1 MAFLDLMT
9 QAWDLSNQSLYGMY
23 QNLVLRDRDSI
34 AYSERDLA
42 TEIPLVLGW
51 TFVITIFLYSLRN
64 YILEPIGVRN
74 KKKSKMEVYRQIF
87 ITLTLSSPSPSPPP
101 SLYRAGS

>member
-74 KKKSKMEVYRQIF
+74 KKKSKMECIDKF
-87 ITLTLSSPSPSPPP
+87 S
-101 SLYRAGS
+101 